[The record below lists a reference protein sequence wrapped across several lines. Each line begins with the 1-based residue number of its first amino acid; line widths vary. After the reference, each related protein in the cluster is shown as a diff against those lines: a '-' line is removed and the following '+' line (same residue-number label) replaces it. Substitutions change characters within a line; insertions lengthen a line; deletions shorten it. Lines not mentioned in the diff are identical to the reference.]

1 MNTPIALLLSQKGS
15 SVFSIPAL
23 ATVADAV
30 HIMNLHKVGSVIVT
44 QAGELVGI
52 FTERD
57 VLTRV
62 VAAGRSPDTTSVAD
76 VMTHNPVTISP
87 HASLEDVMSV
97 ITERRVRHL
106 PILEEGSRTVL
117 GLVSI
122 GDVLRWLVEAHRTE
136 ADHLRQYIH
145 GEYTVSTP

>member
-1 MNTPIALLLSQKGS
+1 MNTPIALLLSRKGS
-15 SVFSIPAL
+15 AVYSVPAL

-30 HIMNLHKVGSVIVT
+30 RVMNSHKVGAIVVT
-44 QAGELVGI
+44 HGSQLVGI

-62 VAAGRSPDTTSVAD
+62 VAAGRTPDATSVAD
-76 VMTHNPVTISP
+76 VMTHKPVTVSP
-87 HASLEDVMSV
+87 HATVEEVMSV

-106 PILEEGSRTVL
+106 PVLEDGTQNIL
-117 GLVSI
+117 GLISI
-122 GDVLRWLVEAHRTE
+122 GDVLRWLVESHRAE

-145 GEYTVSTP
+145 GVSVG